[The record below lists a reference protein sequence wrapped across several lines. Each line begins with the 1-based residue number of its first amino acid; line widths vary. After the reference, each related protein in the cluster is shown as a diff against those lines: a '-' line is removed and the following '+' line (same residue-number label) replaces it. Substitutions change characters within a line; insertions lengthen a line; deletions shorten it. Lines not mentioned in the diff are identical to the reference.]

1 MSAQRITTLTVL
13 LASLL
18 MGAGQ
23 AAVAAPASPAATV
36 VRDEYGVP
44 HVYATTTRALLYG
57 DGYAQAQDR
66 LWQADLVRRTA
77 TGTLGA
83 LVGAGDGQQNVLTDR
98 FFRLYTGGTTGL
110 RARLATLDA
119 GSRAAVQAFVDGVN
133 AEVRDATRSG
143 TLPVEYAA
151 VHGSPAPWQATDVVA
166 IGMLSINSVG
176 VTGADELQN
185 ARVLTD
191 QVTRLGPVRGAQAF
205 ADSHWLDDPSAPT
218 TIPGPAPTTSATA
231 TTARAATALPD
242 LAGGDL
248 LAATSDTVRLQSAA
262 GAAMRR
268 LGLGG
273 PGHSNAVL
281 LSGALSRTGHPLL
294 LGGPQIGHSLP
305 QGFVEIGLHGAG
317 IDATGVVLA
326 GAPGVQIGVGHGHA
340 WTVTSGGDDNADL
353 YTDRVDPVGHPGQ
366 YLFRGRW
373 QAYACRP
380 ETIAVAG
387 ASPVRFTACEG
398 VHGPVLGSGGST
410 AIALRDATRDRVAA
424 TLRGFLDLDRA
435 TTAAAFLG
443 AARTLGGSLNIWY
456 ADARH
461 IAYQRSGPV
470 PLRAPGDD
478 PFLPHPGDG
487 SDEWTGFLPVADLPA
502 VVDPPQGWLA
512 NWNNKPRAG
521 WANSSDGFWQWG
533 PVQRVQ
539 TLQRQVAALA
549 PGSAGVDTLERVNR
563 VAGTTSQSPVGTED
577 VLTVQAVL
585 APLLAQ
591 VATDR
596 DPRLAAAAD
605 RLRSWG
611 QRQLDANGDARY
623 DNPAV
628 AIYQAWYSALVD
640 DHVATVLGLD
650 FRVGGVDDSTSAN
663 VLARLLQGPSAAL
676 PLTADYLDGGS
687 LRSLVTGSLVTALD
701 RLTTQYGTADPGRWH
716 PPVATLAYPPLG
728 AGTTLLTPFKDRGT
742 YNQVVSLLPGG
753 PEGENVV
760 APGQSGDVRSP
771 HFTDQLDL
779 YATWRYK
786 PMRLTRADLVGHT
799 SSTLLLHV
807 PA

>member
-1 MSAQRITTLTVL
+1 MPGLRTTTLSVL
-13 LASLL
+13 LPAVLL
-18 MGAGQ
+18 GAVPT
-23 AAVAAPASPAATV
+23 ATAVAAPSARTVTV

-44 HVYATTTRALLYG
+44 HVYATTTRSLLYG

-77 TGTLGA
+77 TGTLSA
-83 LVGAGDGQQNVLTDR
+83 LVGAGEGQQNVLTDR
-98 FFRLYTGGTTGL
+98 FFRLYTGGTAGL

-133 AEVRDATRSG
+133 AEIRDATRAG

-151 VHGSPAPWQATDVVA
+151 VHGSPAPWQASDVVA

-176 VTGADELQN
+176 VTGSDELQN
-185 ARVLTD
+185 ARVLED
-191 QVTRLGPVRGAQAF
+191 QVARLGPVRGAQAF
-205 ADSHWLDDPSAPT
+205 SDSHWLDDPSAPT
-218 TIPGPAPTTSATA
+218 TIPGPAPQAVAAGSASP
-231 TTARAATALPD
+231 RPAAA
-242 LAGGDL
+242 AGDL
-248 LAATSDTVRLQSAA
+248 TAASDTLRLQSAA

-281 LSGALSRTGHPLL
+281 VSGALSASGHPLL

-340 WTVTSGGDDNADL
+340 WTVTTGGDDNADL

-366 YLFRGRW
+366 YLFEGRW
-373 QAYACRP
+373 RAYACRP
-380 ETIAVAG
+380 EAIAVAG
-387 ASPVRFTACEG
+387 APPERFTACEG
-398 VHGPVLGSGGST
+398 VHGPVLGSAGST
-410 AIALRDATRDRVAA
+410 AIALRDATRDRVGA
-424 TLRGFLDLDRA
+424 TLRGFLDLNRA
-435 TTAAAFLG
+435 ATMNAFLG
-443 AARTLGGSLNIWY
+443 AARTLGGSLNVWY
-456 ADARH
+456 ADAQH
-461 IAYQRSGPV
+461 IAYQRTGPV

-487 SDEWTGFLPVADLPA
+487 SDEWTGFVPVADLPA

-521 WANSSDGFWQWG
+521 WTNSSDGFWQWG

-539 TLQRQVAALA
+539 TLQRQLAALA
-549 PGSAGVDTLERVNR
+549 PGSADVATLERVNR

-577 VLTVQAVL
+577 VLTVQALL
-585 APLLAQ
+585 APLVAQ

-596 DPRLAAAAD
+596 DPRLGATVT
-605 RLRSWG
+605 RLRSWA

-623 DNPAV
+623 DDPVV
-628 AIYQAWYSALVD
+628 AIYQAWYTALVD
-640 DHVATVLGLD
+640 DHVATVLGPD
-650 FRVGGVDDSTSAN
+650 FQVGGAEDSTSAN
-663 VLARLLQGPSAAL
+663 VLARLLQGPAAAL
-676 PLTADYLDGGS
+676 PLSAGYLGGGS
-687 LRSLVTGSLVTALD
+687 LRTLVTGSLVTALD
-701 RLTTQYGTADPGRWH
+701 RLAVQFGTGDPGRWH
-716 PPVATLAYPPLG
+716 LPVATLAYPPLG
-728 AGTTLLTPFKDRGT
+728 AGATLLTPFKDRGT

-753 PEGENVV
+753 PVGENVV

-771 HFTDQLDL
+771 HFTDQLGL

-786 PMRLTRADLVGHT
+786 PMRLTRADLAGHT
-799 SSTLLLHV
+799 SGTLVLAV
-807 PA
+807 PD